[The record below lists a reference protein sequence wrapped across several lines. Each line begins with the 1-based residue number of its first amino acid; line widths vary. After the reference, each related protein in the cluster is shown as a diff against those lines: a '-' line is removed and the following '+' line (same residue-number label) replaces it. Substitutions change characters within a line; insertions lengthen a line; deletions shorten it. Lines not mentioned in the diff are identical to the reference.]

1 MTVNTNSTTTA
12 QFQSEISLMG
22 SYYIWEKAKTIFS
35 FSNLQCLKERFTFA
49 FFAVALK
56 VAAVVLLVELADSK
70 YRRGSTSECV

>member
-1 MTVNTNSTTTA
+1 MTVNTNSTTTV

-22 SYYIWEKAKTIFS
+22 SYHIWEKVKTIFS